1 MFDLEE
7 KMRIGRGNIARKNLS
22 RNYLLPMGI
31 ISRWVLLLGLL
42 FDLDVFGWLILVG
55 FQE

>member
-7 KMRIGRGNIARKNLS
+7 KKRIGRGNIARKNLN
-22 RNYLLPMGI
+22 RNNYPWV
-31 ISRWVLLLGLL
+31 SKWVLLLGLL
-42 FDLDVFGWLILVG
+42 FDLDVFGWLVLVG